1 MECVCVC
8 VCVCLCVCVYVVAH
22 MRLKGLG
29 FEEPSANVDDYLE
42 NSYGHRSISEINT
55 NSVLTHEELTDF
67 RNQIIRDEKHFKNAE
82 DVQSSKSGQFEHIIN
97 HLKIL
102 KPHYINHSRA
112 LKSTR

>member
-1 MECVCVC
+1 MC